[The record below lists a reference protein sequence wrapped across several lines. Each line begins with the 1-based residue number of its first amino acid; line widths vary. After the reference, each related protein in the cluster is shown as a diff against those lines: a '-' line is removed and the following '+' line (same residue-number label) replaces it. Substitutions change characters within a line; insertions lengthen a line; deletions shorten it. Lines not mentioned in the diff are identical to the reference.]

1 MEEILLRIVG
11 SSIYDG
17 VEENQVELVTEG
29 KLYKRGKVIYLTYDE
44 SEFSGMEGCKTRLIL
59 DGESVCMTR
68 KGTDVSI
75 NTEIRFQKGKRH
87 SGYYDTPYGPIE
99 MEVLTNDLSNS
110 VCDEEGGSIEIDY
123 HISLKGLSEGRSR
136 LNIQVGRRQ

>member
-1 MEEILLRIVG
+1 MEEIILRIVG

-29 KLYKRGKVIYLTYDE
+29 KLYKKGDVIYLTYDE
-44 SEFSGMEGCKTRLIL
+44 SEFSGMEGCKTRLAL
-59 DGESVCMTR
+59 EGDSVRMTR
-68 KGTDVSI
+68 KGTEVGID
-75 NTEIRFQKGKRH
+75 TEIRFKKGMRH

-99 MEVLTNDLSNS
+99 MEVLTNDLFNN
-110 VCDEEGGSIEIDY
+110 VTDEEGGSIDIDY

-136 LNIQVGRRQ
+136 LNIQVGRSQ

>member
-1 MEEILLRIVG
+1 MEEIILRIVG

-29 KLYKRGKVIYLTYDE
+29 KLYKKGDVIYLTYDE
-44 SEFSGMEGCKTRLIL
+44 SEFSGMEGCKTRLVL
-59 DGESVCMTR
+59 EGDSVRMTR
-68 KGTDVSI
+68 KGTEVGID
-75 NTEIRFQKGKRH
+75 TEIRFKKGMRH

-99 MEVLTNDLSNS
+99 MEVLTNDLFNN
-110 VCDEEGGSIEIDY
+110 VTDEEGGSIDIDY

>member
-1 MEEILLRIVG
+1 MEEIILRIVG

-29 KLYKRGKVIYLTYDE
+29 KLYKKGDVIYLTYDE
-44 SEFSGMEGCKTRLIL
+44 SEFSGMEGCKTRLVL
-59 DGESVCMTR
+59 EGDSVRMTR
-68 KGTDVSI
+68 KGTEVGID
-75 NTEIRFQKGKRH
+75 TELRFKKGMRH

-99 MEVLTNDLSNS
+99 MEVLTNDLFNN
-110 VCDEEGGSIEIDY
+110 VTDEEGGSIDIDY